1 MLKEVLCDL
10 REYYL
15 NEEYYVN
22 KVKELILVLNK
33 VLDIMYKIWYNF
45 ICVMGLYWFDRV
57 VVRMDTSSRRT

>member
-1 MLKEVLCDL
+1 MLKEVLSDL

-22 KVKELILVLNK
+22 KVKELIFDILSKEYGVDETFLILNK

-45 ICVMGLYWFDRV
+45 ICVMGLY
-57 VVRMDTSSRRT
+57 

>member
-1 MLKEVLCDL
+1 MLKEVLSDL

-45 ICVMGLYWFDRV
+45 ICVMGLY
-57 VVRMDTSSRRT
+57 